1 MGTSIGAE
9 EMSRL
14 EEFLRLPRIA
24 VVTTVGRDG
33 VPQATPNWYRF
44 TNGML
49 QISTR
54 KETAKYRNLSRDPR
68 VAVCIYSEPQAKEY
82 ATVRGRAEIR
92 DDESIWPDTQ
102 AIVERY
108 TIPERVGQLMRV
120 LQTQNRVIIG
130 LSPDR
135 VVFRA

>member
-1 MGTSIGAE
+1 MAKSLSAE

-14 EEFLRLPRIA
+14 EEFLRPPRIA
-24 VVTTVGRDG
+24 VVTTVGDDG

-44 TNGML
+44 SNGVP

-54 KETAKYRNLSRDPR
+54 KETAKYRNLSRNPR
-68 VAVCIYSEPQAKEY
+68 VAVCIYSEPLAKEY

-102 AIVERY
+102 AIIERY
-108 TIPERVGQLMRV
+108 AAPERVEQLVRT
-120 LQTQNRVIIG
+120 LRTQNRVIIS
-130 LSPDR
+130 LSPDH

>member
-1 MGTSIGAE
+1 MATSLSAE

-14 EEFLRLPRIA
+14 EEFLRPSRVA

-44 TNGML
+44 TNGVL

-54 KETAKYRNLSRDPR
+54 KETAKYRNLSRNPG
-68 VAVCIYSEPQAKEY
+68 VAVCVYSEPLAKEY
-82 ATVRGRAEIR
+82 ATIRGRVKIR

-102 AIVERY
+102 AIVGRY
-108 TIPERVGQLMRV
+108 VAPERVEQLMSV
-120 LQTQNRVIIG
+120 LQSQNRVIIS